1 MKFGIIVCPN
11 CKKVK
16 GVDLSCETT
25 KCPQCSKVLRLKNLK
40 IFYKTNS
47 MEKLQ
52 QAIGL
57 VNAELDGKLKEFK
70 EILQSNT
77 D

>member
-1 MKFGIIVCPN
+1 MRFGVVVCPH

-16 GVDLSCETT
+16 GVDLSCKTT
-25 KCPQCSKVLRLKNLK
+25 KCPRCGKVLMLENLK

-47 MEKLQ
+47 RGKLR

-57 VNAELDGKLKEFK
+57 VNAELDGKFKEFK
-70 EILQSNT
+70 EILQNKR
-77 D
+77 